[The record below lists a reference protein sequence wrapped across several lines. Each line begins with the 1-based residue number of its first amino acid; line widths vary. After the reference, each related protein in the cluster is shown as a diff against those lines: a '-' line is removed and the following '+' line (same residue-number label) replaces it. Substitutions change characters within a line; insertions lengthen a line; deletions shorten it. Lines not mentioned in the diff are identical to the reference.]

1 MSSLS
6 LTDKTEDPF
15 HQQTRNAC
23 LEHQS
28 STLGLLVTT
37 EFEVLATLERKLCL
51 CLALCA
57 LQSQHDLLGCLR
69 LLVEDGL
76 GLTTVTGLLAIVTAL
91 SLGEQ
96 RGLRYSVSATASS
109 RIIPI

>member
-15 HQQTRNAC
+15 HQQTGNAC

-37 EFEVLATLERKLCL
+37 EFEVLATLER
-51 CLALCA
+51 
-57 LQSQHDLLGCLR
+57 
-69 LLVEDGL
+69 
-76 GLTTVTGLLAIVTAL
+76 
-91 SLGEQ
+91 
-96 RGLRYSVSATASS
+96 
-109 RIIPI
+109 